1 MPYFRRQDAREAS
14 LAPMKFDHQERIY
27 VEAAIGYNPDTPNG
41 EVA

>member
-1 MPYFRRQDAREAS
+1 MPYFGRQDAREAN
-14 LAPMKFDHQERIY
+14 LAPMEFDHQERIY